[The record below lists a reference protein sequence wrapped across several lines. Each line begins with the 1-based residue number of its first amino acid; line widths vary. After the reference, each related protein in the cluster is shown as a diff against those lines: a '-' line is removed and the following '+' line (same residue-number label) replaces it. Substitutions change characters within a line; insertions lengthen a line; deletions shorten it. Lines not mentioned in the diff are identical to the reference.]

1 MKNQEKI
8 DFKNYLINKV
18 ISILKDQKEYPDYFI
33 GEGFRV
39 CETIINS
46 NLISCEYFFIST
58 ELREKQYSYIDVNKI
73 ILVSENTIKKMSNLK
88 TAPGIIGLFKL
99 KYNPYSINLKNKI
112 DSCFILSE
120 ISDPG
125 NLGTI
130 IRTSVALNRKEIVL
144 IGGCNP
150 FSTKVIQAS
159 AGTISKIKIYK
170 IEFEDFLKNRNEK
183 IPIYGLDAKG
193 RNLNDIPK
201 NELKICY
208 IVVGNEANGINKKIV
223 EKCDRIIS
231 IPMSD
236 NCESLNASI
245 AASIVGYQSWSL

>member
-1 MKNQEKI
+1 MENQERS
-8 DFKNYLINKV
+8 DFKNHLINKV
-18 ISILKDQKEYPDYFI
+18 ISILKDQREYSDYCI

-39 CETIINS
+39 CETMINS
-46 NLISCEYFFIST
+46 KLMTCEYFFISM
-58 ELREKQYSYIDVNKI
+58 ELREKQYSYIDANKI
-73 ILVSENTIKKMSNLK
+73 ILVSESTIRKMSNLK
-88 TAPGIIGLFKL
+88 TTPGIIGLFKI
-99 KYNPYSINLKNKI
+99 KYNSYNLNLKNKI

-120 ISDPG
+120 VSDPG

-170 IEFEDFLKNRNEK
+170 IEFEDFLKNRDEK

-193 RNLNDIPK
+193 TNLNDIPK

-208 IVVGNEANGINKKIV
+208 IVVGNEANGINKEIV

-236 NCESLNASI
+236 NCESLNAAI